1 MLTLAFDPSLG
12 CSGWALLS
20 GAALADSTIEDAGT
34 ITLQDDAPLADRL
47 AVLAS
52 DASDLVRQ
60 LKPDQIVVEFPESRA
75 RGGGGFGAR
84 SVLSLPNYGAAVG
97 ALYIGVYLAAPG
109 LRILTPCPSEW
120 VGRGRI
126 PSSRGDEHKEK
137 RVGYV
142 EWLYP
147 AWAGRFGPKTKAGNV
162 ADAVL
167 LARWGISHGAYWK
180 TQQQL
185 EHA

>member
-97 ALYIGVYLAAPG
+97 ALYIGVYLAAPDTP
-109 LRILTPCPSEW
+109 ILTPCPSEW
-120 VGRGRI
+120 VGRGRV
-126 PSSRGDEHKEK
+126 PSSKGDAHKTG
-137 RVGYV
+137 RVQYV

-147 AWAGRFGPKTKAGNV
+147 AWKGRFGAKTKAGNV

-167 LARWGISHGAYWK
+167 LARWAVSHGAAFTASK
-180 TQQQL
+180 S
-185 EHA
+185 

>member
-60 LKPDQIVVEFPESRA
+60 YQPDRIVVEFPEHRA

-97 ALYIGVYLAAPG
+97 ALYIGVYLASPETE
-109 LRILTPCPSEW
+109 ILTPCPSEW
-120 VGRGRI
+120 VGRKQI

-137 RVGYV
+137 RVSYV

-147 AWAGRFGPKTKAGNV
+147 VWAGRFGPKTKAGNV

-167 LARWGISHGAYWK
+167 LARWAVSHGAAFTASK
-180 TQQQL
+180 S
-185 EHA
+185 